1 MASRSGAV
9 IWKIKRMT
17 MENGK
22 TLQVQSTLLGRKTCF
37 PLLFEEVLHVA

>member
-17 MENGK
+17 MESGK
-22 TLQVQSTLLGRKTCF
+22 TLQVQYTLLGRKTCF
-37 PLLFEEVLHVA
+37 PAIV